1 MATKKVIVAGTTI
14 DIPTPKKKTSTATK
28 VKQSV
33 SKAAGTVAQSVEEV
47 NVAREMP
54 KPAKVD
60 NTIQVNV
67 TPVISAPTTFNP
79 IEWYQQY
86 ASSPVDN
93 LPTLAEVGERVSGT
107 PTTGKDIA
115 KAALKAIGIPEN
127 IANSALDFYDF
138 LKKDGISDINQQNEI
153 FFYNESYTNKSG
165 AKIPSPFY
173 NAYGKFRDIAG
184 PDYTEPKNIVAY
196 VDGIKNVIN
205 KNGFNPKFANDDN
218 IEKYI
223 RNSVDVAELSRRAN
237 DAIAASVTTDAQY
250 VESLKQQGFINGAED
265 LKDFYLDPSIGEET
279 LQQRKISGIIGAE
292 AIRRK
297 TPQTPTLG
305 VLNQGVIK
313 EAAAR
318 YRALGYSEAEARSE
332 AEKAY
337 KDVAANLEQTVKLSG
352 IYEGR
357 LAEQKDL
364 TEAGRVGQIQT
375 ELEKENLLGL
385 ASKRRK
391 KVAEMNIGSFSGS
404 SGTAGAASF
413 ARQIQIQNPDVDQ
426 PAPHSVTDWQ

>member
-14 DIPTPKKKTSTATK
+14 DVPTPKKKTSTATK

-60 NTIQVNV
+60 NNVQVNV
-67 TPVISAPTTFNP
+67 APVISAPTTFNP

-86 ASSPVDN
+86 SNAAVN
-93 LPTLAEVGERVSGT
+93 AMPTLAEVGERVSGT

-115 KAALKAIGIPEN
+115 KASLKAIGIPES
-127 IANSALDFYDF
+127 IANSALDFYEF
-138 LKKDGISDINQQNEI
+138 LLKDGISNPKEQSEI
-153 FFYNESYTNKSG
+153 FFYNENYTNKSG

-184 PDYTEPKNIVAY
+184 PDYTEPRNIVAY

-205 KNGFNPKFANDDN
+205 KNGFNPKFANDEN

-237 DAIAASVTTDAQY
+237 DAIAASITTDAQY

-265 LKDFYLDPSIGEET
+265 LKDFYMDPAIGEET
-279 LQQRKISGIIGAE
+279 LQQRKISGVIGAE

-297 TPQTPTLG
+297 TPQTPTLET
-305 VLNQGVIK
+305 LSKESKAVIQQ
-313 EAAAR
+313 AAAR
-318 YRALGYSEAEARSE
+318 YRSLGYTEAEARSQ

-337 KDVAANLEQTVKLSG
+337 DEVAASLEQTTKLSG

-357 LAEQKDL
+357 LPEQKDL
-364 TEAGRVGQIQT
+364 TEAGRVGQVQT

-385 ASKRRK
+385 ASARRK
-391 KVAEMNIGSFSGS
+391 KVNLMNIGSFSGS
-404 SGTAGAASF
+404 SGTSGSASF
-413 ARQIQIQNPDVDQ
+413 GRQIQI
-426 PAPHSVTDWQ
+426 